1 MSLPQGIN
9 FRSTS
14 AYVTDGADHTY
25 EIGLGNNY
33 PRTTPQGNTVGWETA
48 TGDARNRSTSNDT
61 RLAGFARTTG
71 TAVGTYRIDL
81 PSAGSYSVRVAAG
94 DASYA
99 SGVKV
104 EAFDTST
111 SLGVLA
117 STSTTAANKFRD
129 ATNAEHTAA
138 NWPANNA
145 SATLTFATTICRI
158 KTGIASGGS
167 TALAHVYVASAGGGG
182 GVSASGTPDDVTLT
196 AATGS
201 ATGGA
206 SASGS
211 VAAISTT
218 APAATATGSASAS
231 ASPAAIILT
240 APAATATTGGAA
252 AASGAPAELA
262 LTAPTGSATGAA
274 LATATPAPIG
284 LTAATGSATA
294 SGGGS
299 VSASG
304 TFAPITLSAP
314 TSYATGAA
322 TVSAALAAVFLTAPT
337 GSASDG
343 SAAVLA
349 RRRTRAET
357 AQYARPASL
366 STGRRPWK

>member
-14 AYVTDGADHTY
+14 AYVTDGEDHTY

-61 RLAGFARTTG
+61 RLAGFARTTV
-71 TAVGTYRIDL
+71 TTVGTYRIDL

-211 VAAISTT
+211 IAAISTT
-218 APAATATGSASAS
+218 APAATATGRPAPRHLLRRSV
-231 ASPAAIILT
+231 SPRQQQQQQ
-240 APAATATTGGAA
+240 P
-252 AASGAPAELA
+252 GAPLLPAERQQNS
-262 LTAPTGSATGAA
+262 P
-274 LATATPAPIG
+274 
-284 LTAATGSATA
+284 
-294 SGGGS
+294 
-299 VSASG
+299 
-304 TFAPITLSAP
+304 
-314 TSYATGAA
+314 
-322 TVSAALAAVFLTAPT
+322 
-337 GSASDG
+337 
-343 SAAVLA
+343 
-349 RRRTRAET
+349 
-357 AQYARPASL
+357 
-366 STGRRPWK
+366 